1 MAKSIKRKED
11 QRRVVHIFAKRGAQV
26 REEPTRLDIER
37 RAYEIY
43 LVRGGTDG
51 HAVDD
56 WLQAEKELLGPPAE
70 IQSVS

>member
-1 MAKSIKRKED
+1 MTKSTKRKED
-11 QRRVVHIFAKRGAQV
+11 QRRVVHIFANRGAQV

-43 LVRGGTDG
+43 LVRGGADG

-70 IQSVS
+70 IQ